1 MREDDS
7 LVEELQQ
14 EETNP
19 VEEVIEE
26 VQETDAEI
34 VPETETQ
41 PHDESAEDSLEEEE
55 QQEGPGEAIPTEK
68 TTTEEDTTAEQETTA
83 EEEPPVTQES
93 KEIPYHERY
102 YLKYREGK
110 RSTSLDLEG
119 TKAFLQEL
127 GFDGGEL
134 RQARE
139 GKNCAEGYRN
149 TDKNKNNPMYCS
161 YCGTEIAGVEFF
173 RLPDGRMR
181 CTTCSNTVVKTKA
194 EVEELCQ
201 RVITNMDNFFGATID
216 VPVSIEVTEHRKLK
230 KKVGVPLGTKDSQSL
245 LILGVAINKKQ
256 KYSIIL
262 ENGAP
267 RISLIATFAHELT
280 HIWQYTHWDN
290 KKNFKKC
297 PKSKRLLIYE
307 GMAKWAEIQYLYLI
321 GETNVA
327 KREEYITRNRQDEYG
342 IGFCLYEDQYPLSR
356 EAMSCEDTPFTPDR
370 YPL

>member
-7 LVEELQQ
+7 LKEEVQQ
-14 EETNP
+14 EEQIP
-19 VEEVIEE
+19 VGEAIEE
-26 VQETDAEI
+26 NMQATDAEI
-34 VPETETQ
+34 VPSTESQ
-41 PHDESAEDSLEEEE
+41 PNEESAEAPLNTEE
-55 QQEGPGEAIPTEK
+55 QQKASGDETIADEVATEDQ
-68 TTTEEDTTAEQETTA
+68 T
-83 EEEPPVTQES
+83 PVVQKST
-93 KEIPYHERY
+93 EIPYHERY

-110 RSTSLDLEG
+110 RSTPLDLEG

-139 GKNCAEGYRN
+139 GKDCADSYRN
-149 TDKNKNNPMYCS
+149 ADKNKNNQMYCS

-181 CTTCSNTVVKTKA
+181 CTTCSSTVVQTKA

-216 VPVSIEVTEHRKLK
+216 VPVSIEVVDERKLK
-230 KKVGVPLGTKDSQSL
+230 KKIGVPLGTKDSQSM
-245 LILGVAINKKQ
+245 LILGVAVNNKK

-342 IGFCLYEDQYPLSR
+342 IGFCLYEDRYPLSR
-356 EAMSCEDTPFTPDR
+356 ETMSCEDTPFTPDR
-370 YPL
+370 YPFD

>member
-14 EETNP
+14 EETIP
-19 VEEVIEE
+19 VEDIVEE
-26 VQETDAEI
+26 EMQDSDAEI

-41 PHDESAEDSLEEEE
+41 PQDEVPEDSPETEE
-55 QQEGPGEAIPTEK
+55 QQEESGEDISAEEVV
-68 TTTEEDTTAEQETTA
+68 TEEEPTA
-83 EEEPPVTQES
+83 EEETPTVPES
-93 KEIPYHERY
+93 QEIPYHERY

-110 RSTSLDLEG
+110 RSVPLDLEG

-149 TDKNKNNPMYCS
+149 ADKNKNNQMYCS

-181 CTTCSNTVVKTKA
+181 CTTCSSTVVKTKA

-216 VPVSIEVTEHRKLK
+216 VPVSIEVVEHRKLK

-267 RISLIATFAHELT
+267 RRSLIATFAHELT

-297 PKSKRLLIYE
+297 AKSKRLLIYE

-342 IGFCLYEDQYPLSR
+342 IGFGLYEDRYPLSR

-370 YPL
+370 YPFD

>member
-1 MREDDS
+1 MRENDS
-7 LVEELQQ
+7 LIEELQP
-14 EETNP
+14 EEAIP
-19 VEEVIEE
+19 VEEVVEE
-26 VQETDAEI
+26 QPQETDAEI
-34 VPETETQ
+34 VPEAEQQ
-41 PHDESAEDSLEEEE
+41 PEDEATDDLPEAEE
-55 QQEGPGEAIPTEK
+55 QS
-68 TTTEEDTTAEQETTA
+68 EEPNEDVPA
-83 EEEPPVTQES
+83 EEEAAQEESAVEEEAPVAAET
-93 KEIPYHERY
+93 KEIPYHERF

-110 RSTSLDLEG
+110 RSTPLDLEG
-119 TKAFLQEL
+119 TRAFLQEI

-149 TDKNKNNPMYCS
+149 ADKNKNNQMYCS

-216 VPVSIEVTEHRKLK
+216 VPVSIEVTEHRRLK